1 MAGGMYAWWGRVCV
15 AGEHACVTGA
25 CMAGGACGSACMAGG
40 VHGRGC
46 VWWGHA
52 WQEKAAIAVGNMHP
66 TGMHSC
72 SGMWSHKFCGKSI
85 NTTVIFRP
93 IPKINRYIWADFYHR
108 ILNQIIFQVKENL
121 NFL

>member
-1 MAGGMYAWWGRVCV
+1 MAGGHAWQ
-15 AGEHACVTGA
+15 GA
-25 CMAGGACGSACMAGG
+25 YMAGG
-40 VHGRGC
+40 VCGG
-46 VWWGHA
+46 GHA
-52 WQEKAAIAVGNMHP
+52 WHEKAAIAVGNTHP

-85 NTTVIFRP
+85 NTTVIFRR
-93 IPKINRYIWADFYHR
+93 IPKINRYNWADFYHR